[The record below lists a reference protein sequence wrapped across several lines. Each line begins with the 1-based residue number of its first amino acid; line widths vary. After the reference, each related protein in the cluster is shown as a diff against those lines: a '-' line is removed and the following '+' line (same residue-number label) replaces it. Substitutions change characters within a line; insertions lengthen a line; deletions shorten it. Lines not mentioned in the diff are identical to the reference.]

1 MCVLT
6 MYPLCSYIDY
16 VNSQKDD
23 SNNKGALMTLKADLM
38 IPIMTAKKRMTATT
52 KEILREIL

>member
-1 MCVLT
+1 

>member
-1 MCVLT
+1 
-6 MYPLCSYIDY
+6 MYPLRSYIDY